1 MDYLNSL
8 QRILSVD
15 PSRMRVLYAVRDL
28 QLRDCW
34 IGAGFV
40 RDAVWDHLH
49 VDWHLSLS
57 GDVDVVWFDPE
68 CCTPDDE
75 RHLEEKLKQQMP
87 AFDWSVKNQAR
98 MHLRNGDCTY
108 PIIFL

>member
-1 MDYLNSL
+1 MVDYLNSL

-34 IGAGFV
+34 IGAGIV

-49 VDWHLSLS
+49 VDWHRSLS
-57 GDVDVVWFDPE
+57 GDVDVVWFDRE
-68 CCTPDDE
+68 CCTPTTNVIW
-75 RHLEEKLKQQMP
+75 K
-87 AFDWSVKNQAR
+87 KNLNNR
-98 MHLRNGDCTY
+98 CPLLTG
-108 PIIFL
+108 L